1 MAVNCRYYLPSPSK
15 TPGEFSVKKGQDTV
29 PFGETWQDRKVI
41 GFKHPVNH
49 DKTERAWLGRRTRE
63 KTGKGNQI
71 IPLRFQTKG
80 EHQTSL
86 SFLWASEPR
95 KTPAVLQCTQ
105 TMFSACCVESR
116 VTSQPG
122 RNTCTITLCT
132 QKHLQYYTM
141 HTHTHNAFSL
151 LHRIHSSFIQFYCCS
166 VHLFQATRT
175 NWQGWCRTLI
185 SMMQVDERRWGP
197 CCPCKWHQCV
207 PNTAVRS
214 IVSALSARAT
224 EFGDDLCPV
233 VAQPEISVH
242 DNGVSARPV
251 F

>member
-1 MAVNCRYYLPSPSK
+1 MAGNCRYYLPSPSK

-141 HTHTHNAFSL
+141 HIETEQK
-151 LHRIHSSFIQFYCCS
+151 HSSGAVWES
-166 VHLFQATRT
+166 RWPSWAVHPNEPSGFRGRKELLNRALALVTT
-175 NWQGWCRTLI
+175 
-185 SMMQVDERRWGP
+185 
-197 CCPCKWHQCV
+197 CP
-207 PNTAVRS
+207 
-214 IVSALSARAT
+214 
-224 EFGDDLCPV
+224 
-233 VAQPEISVH
+233 
-242 DNGVSARPV
+242 
-251 F
+251 

>member
-1 MAVNCRYYLPSPSK
+1 MAGNCRYYLPSPSK

-141 HTHTHNAFSL
+141 HTETPAVLHYAHTH
-151 LHRIHSSFIQFYCCS
+151 
-166 VHLFQATRT
+166 T
-175 NWQGWCRTLI
+175 
-185 SMMQVDERRWGP
+185 M
-197 CCPCKWHQCV
+197 
-207 PNTAVRS
+207 
-214 IVSALSARAT
+214 LSACCT
-224 EFGDDLCPV
+224 ESTVHSFNFIV
-233 VAQPEISVH
+233 VQFTFSRPQGPTDKA
-242 DNGVSARPV
+242 GVEH
-251 F
+251 